1 VVGLPLPIVDV
12 IAQHPQA
19 TRHNNGCH
27 CKPRIKKGWDAAIPN
42 MAWDSLLG
50 IALG

>member
-1 VVGLPLPIVDV
+1 MVELPLPIVIV
-12 IAQHPQA
+12 SAQHPQA

-27 CKPRIKKGWDAAIPN
+27 RKPRIKKGWDATIPN

-50 IALG
+50 IAHG